1 MKEGE
6 KCEAYQKWRNGE
18 VQIIVATRAFGL
30 GINKPDVRFVI
41 RNGLPPSVSAWAQEF
56 GRAGRDG
63 NHSSAYILYSDND
76 IQHVCFWA
84 TDMAKQHRSND
95 INDSAKQFND
105 ALPFCYSHLAGK
117 CRRKVLIDMFGE
129 QATNYPQHCCDVCAM
144 DVAPLQDRKAE
155 LSILIQAIDELY
167 TKEVKITEWIRCG
180 QVVWMTDV

>member
-6 KCEAYQKWRNGE
+6 KCEKYQKWRNGE

-76 IQHVCFWA
+76 IQYVGFWA
-84 TDMAKQHRSND
+84 RDMAK
-95 INDSAKQFND
+95 
-105 ALPFCYSHLAGK
+105 
-117 CRRKVLIDMFGE
+117 
-129 QATNYPQHCCDVCAM
+129 
-144 DVAPLQDRKAE
+144 
-155 LSILIQAIDELY
+155 
-167 TKEVKITEWIRCG
+167 
-180 QVVWMTDV
+180 